1 MKSLRIG
8 LVGIGTVGQGVYKNL
23 EKNADLIAE
32 RCGIRLEIVRVAE
45 KFWDRKRVV
54 DVPQAKRCT
63 EATDVTR
70 DPKIDVVIELIGG
83 TTIAGDIILDA
94 LKHKKPVVTA
104 NKALLAHR
112 GEELFAAAAKNHTNI
127 FYEASVAGGIPI
139 IKALR
144 EGLIANRIQSIH
156 GIINGTCNYILSR
169 MAAEGADFEAVL
181 KDAQAQ
187 GYAEAN
193 PSLDVDGGDTAHKA
207 VILASLAYGFWVDF
221 DKVHIEG
228 IRSVTAADMQYA
240 DKLGYVIKLLATIKA
255 DGGKQVEVRVHPT
268 LVPKGHLLASINGVF
283 NAVFVRGDV
292 VGDTAYYGRGAGMDA
307 TSSAIISDLVD
318 IALDMKFNAHRRVPP
333 FVPHKMYG
341 KLKPMDDVISRYYL
355 RLDVVDKPGVLAQI
369 ATILGKANIGIMSV
383 IQPEGHEG
391 QKVPLILMIHD
402 AKDSAMRAALD
413 KIDKLD
419 CVRSQSVMFRV
430 ESFE

>member
-23 EKNADLIAE
+23 QNNADLIAD
-32 RCGIRLEIVRVAE
+32 RVGVRLDITRVAD

-54 DVPQAKRCT
+54 DVPEKNRCT
-63 EATDVTR
+63 DACQLTR
-70 DPKIDVVIELIGG
+70 DPNIDVVIELVGG
-83 TTIAGDIILDA
+83 TTFAGDIILDA

-112 GEELFAAAAKNHTNI
+112 GEELFAAAAKYHTNI

-169 MAAEGADFEAVL
+169 MAAEGANFDDVL
-181 KDAQAQ
+181 KDAQAK
-187 GYAEAN
+187 GYAEAEA
-193 PSLDVDGGDTAHKA
+193 SLDVDGFDTAHKT
-207 VILASLAYGFWVDF
+207 VILASLAYGFWVDM
-221 DKVHIEG
+221 DKIHIEG

-240 DKLGYVIKLLATIKA
+240 DKLGYVIKLLAVIKA
-255 DGGKQVEVRVHPT
+255 DGGKAVEVRVHPT
-268 LVPKGHLLASINGVF
+268 LVPKTHLLASVSGVF
-283 NAVFVRGDV
+283 NAVFVRGDI
-292 VGDTAYYGRGAGMDA
+292 VGDTAYYGRGAGMDP
-307 TSSAIISDLVD
+307 TSSAVISDLADV
-318 IALDMKFNAHRRVPP
+318 ALNFKFNAHRRVPP
-333 FVPHKMYG
+333 FVAHKMYG
-341 KLKPMDDVISRYYL
+341 KLKSMDDVVSRYYL
-355 RLDVVDKPGVLAQI
+355 RLDVVDRPGVLAQI
-369 ATILGKANIGIMSV
+369 ATILGKSNIGIMSV

-402 AKDSAMRAALD
+402 AKDSAMRAALT

-419 CVRSQSVMFRV
+419 SVRGKSVMFRV

>member
-1 MKSLRIG
+1 
-8 LVGIGTVGQGVYKNL
+8 VNVP
-23 EKNADLIAE
+23 E
-32 RCGIRLEIVRVAE
+32 
-45 KFWDRKRVV
+45 DR
-54 DVPQAKRCT
+54 RCT
-63 EATDVTR
+63 DAYELTR
-70 DPKIDVVIELIGG
+70 DPNIDVVIELVGG
-83 TTIAGDIILDA
+83 TTFAGDIILDA

-112 GEELFAAAAKNHTNI
+112 GEELFAAAAKHHSNI

-169 MAAEGADFEAVL
+169 MAAEGANFDDVL
-181 KDAQAQ
+181 KDAQAK
-187 GYAEAN
+187 GYAEAEA
-193 PSLDVDGGDTAHKA
+193 SLDVDGFDTAHKTI
-207 VILASLAYGFWVDF
+207 ILASLAYGFWVDLQ
-221 DKVHIEG
+221 KIHIEG
-228 IRSVTAADMQYA
+228 IRNVTAADMQYA
-240 DKLGYVIKLLATIKA
+240 DRLGYVIKLLAVIKA
-255 DGGKQVEVRVHPT
+255 DGGKAVEVRVHPT
-268 LVPKGHLLASINGVF
+268 LVPKSHLLASVSGVF

-292 VGDTAYYGRGAGMDA
+292 VGDTAYYGRGAGMDP
-307 TSSAIISDLVD
+307 TSSAVISDLADV
-318 IALDMKFNAHRRVPP
+318 ALNIKFNAHRRVPP

-341 KLKPMDDVISRYYL
+341 KLKPMDDVVSRYYL
-355 RLDVVDKPGVLAQI
+355 RLDVVDRPGVLAQI
-369 ATILGKANIGIMSV
+369 ATILGKSNIGIMSV

-402 AKDSAMRAALD
+402 AKDSAMRAALA

-419 CVRSQSVMFRV
+419 SVRGESVMFRV

>member
-23 EKNADLIAE
+23 ENNADLIAD
-32 RCGIRLEIVRVAE
+32 RVSVRLEITRVAD

-54 DVPQAKRCT
+54 NVPEDRRCT
-63 EATDVTR
+63 DAYELTR
-70 DPKIDVVIELIGG
+70 DPNIDVVIELVGG
-83 TTIAGDIILDA
+83 TTFAGDIILDA

-112 GEELFAAAAKNHTNI
+112 GEELFAAAAKHHSNI

-169 MAAEGADFEAVL
+169 MAAEGANFDDVL
-181 KDAQAQ
+181 KDAQAK
-187 GYAEAN
+187 GYAEAEA
-193 PSLDVDGGDTAHKA
+193 SLDVDGFDTAHKTI
-207 VILASLAYGFWVDF
+207 ILASLAYGFWVDLQ
-221 DKVHIEG
+221 KIHIEG
-228 IRSVTAADMQYA
+228 IRNVTAADMQYA
-240 DKLGYVIKLLATIKA
+240 DRLGYVIKLLAVIKA
-255 DGGKQVEVRVHPT
+255 DGGKAVEVRVHPT
-268 LVPKGHLLASINGVF
+268 LVPKSHLLASVSGVF

-292 VGDTAYYGRGAGMDA
+292 VGDTAYYGRGAGMDP
-307 TSSAIISDLVD
+307 TSSAVISDLADV
-318 IALDMKFNAHRRVPP
+318 ALNIKFNAHRRVPP

-341 KLKPMDDVISRYYL
+341 KLKPMDDVVSRYYL
-355 RLDVVDKPGVLAQI
+355 RLDVVDRPGVLAQI
-369 ATILGKANIGIMSV
+369 ATILGKSNIGIMSV

-402 AKDSAMRAALD
+402 AKDSAMRAALA

-419 CVRSQSVMFRV
+419 SVRGESVMFRV